1 MTESEICKLKII
13 NSELKQ
19 SWFQIQQKI
28 KAIESE
34 HPDFKK
40 KYADEYEHYIFM
52 QQYYSMVSFT
62 QGLLE
67 KFLNGSVMKEVD

>member
-13 NSELKQ
+13 DSELKQ
-19 SWFQIQQKI
+19 IWIQTEKKI
-28 KAIESE
+28 KEIESE
-34 HPDFKK
+34 HPYFKK
-40 KYADEYEHYIFM
+40 KYADEYEHYVFM